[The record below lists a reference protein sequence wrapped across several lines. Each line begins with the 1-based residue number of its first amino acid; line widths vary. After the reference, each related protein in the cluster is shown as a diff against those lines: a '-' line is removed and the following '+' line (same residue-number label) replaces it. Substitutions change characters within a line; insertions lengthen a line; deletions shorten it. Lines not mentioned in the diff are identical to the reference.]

1 MAIYAA
7 NENQDKALI
16 GLTDDFARVEGRRP
30 RVLVAL
36 TKSELSSQFNEVSSS
51 LADLGFDVD
60 ISPRFQSSESLAK
73 QAVENDVHVLLVL
86 VNKSFVDEMID
97 AIKTLKKKY
106 KKLKKKKKSLKERES
121 RLASKRA
128 QLKAHQAASKAKLE
142 AKNARIA
149 ELKAKIAEM
158 AEDMCDD
165 SSDSSDSSDVS
176 SSDSD

>member
-97 AIKTLKKKY
+97 AIEKELNTHLRGDILLVIKTNLIMATNQ
-106 KKLKKKKKSLKERES
+106 SLRNDRAVSVFNAEVNTAG
-121 RLASKRA
+121 LAEFMLNTLIDK
-128 QLKAHQAASKAKLE
+128 Q
-142 AKNARIA
+142 
-149 ELKAKIAEM
+149 
-158 AEDMCDD
+158 
-165 SSDSSDSSDVS
+165 
-176 SSDSD
+176 